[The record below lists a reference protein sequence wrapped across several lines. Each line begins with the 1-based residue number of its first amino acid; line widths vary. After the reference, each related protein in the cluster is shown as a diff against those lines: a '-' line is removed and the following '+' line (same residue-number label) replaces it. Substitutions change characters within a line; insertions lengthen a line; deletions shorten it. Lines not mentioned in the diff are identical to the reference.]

1 MFSAW
6 TSTWVYRSDFR
17 PPPEQSLLELQ
28 ALEGGTTASHFRHFG
43 LLIFQTNNIKYI
55 TFKQLRISM
64 QPIEMY

>member
-6 TSTWVYRSDFR
+6 TSTWVCRSDFR

-43 LLIFQTNNIKYI
+43 LLSFQIHNFQTTQNINA
-55 TFKQLRISM
+55 TH
-64 QPIEMY
+64 